1 MVLAFTLRS
10 DHSWPVAIG
19 HLPFL
24 CVVSIQVQV
33 SAAWSVVCMVHVR
46 PDSDLA
52 HVECWGFSLA
62 KQTVGAFW
70 PPGVYA
76 DGEFVDLYK
85 AICVIRCQ
93 WTAPGSGRGLTKLLE
108 VTHSEVRESGGKLAS
123 RKLSLRVHPK
133 SGDHLTHR
141 PTHRLL

>member
-1 MVLAFTLRS
+1 VRGLIESPDKARLNLAWWVVGCVVLAFTLRS

-33 SAAWSVVCMVHVR
+33 SAAWSVACRVHVR
-46 PDSDLA
+46 PDLA
-52 HVECWGFSLA
+52 HVELVLGLLSG
-62 KQTVGAFW
+62 KQTVGASCQW
-70 PPGVYA
+70 SPGVYA
-76 DGEFVDLYK
+76 DGKCVGLYK

-108 VTHSEVRESGGKLAS
+108 VAQHIRRCEKAEES
-123 RKLSLRVHPK
+123 
-133 SGDHLTHR
+133 
-141 PTHRLL
+141 